1 MAPGWVGY
9 LVELLFVQSAE
20 AKPFQSLGRD
30 KCHGVSPMPKDPL
43 LTDVMY
49 CYFK

>member
-1 MAPGWVGY
+1 MTPGWVGY
-9 LVELLFVQSAE
+9 LVELLFVWSAE

-30 KCHGVSPMPKDPL
+30 KSQGVSPVPKDPL

-49 CYFK
+49 CYLK